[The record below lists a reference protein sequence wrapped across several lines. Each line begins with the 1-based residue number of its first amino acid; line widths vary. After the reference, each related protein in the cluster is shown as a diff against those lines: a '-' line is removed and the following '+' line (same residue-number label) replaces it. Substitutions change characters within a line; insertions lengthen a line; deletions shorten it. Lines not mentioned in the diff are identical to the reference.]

1 MFREKWREDILPSIF
16 TAITIFSI
24 LYLIRLGQNIVLT
37 SFAASAF
44 IVFTLPENVT
54 AQPQNVLGGHLI
66 GFMSAALT
74 TILGKPAQIPA
85 LIIIAISLAIST
97 FAMSILDLHH
107 PPANGTTLAV
117 ALNGL
122 SQGVIISIGVSLLL
136 LLFFNTVYKRW
147 FYKPIQ

>member
-74 TILGKPAQIPA
+74 TILGKPA
-85 LIIIAISLAIST
+85 
-97 FAMSILDLHH
+97 
-107 PPANGTTLAV
+107 
-117 ALNGL
+117 
-122 SQGVIISIGVSLLL
+122 
-136 LLFFNTVYKRW
+136 
-147 FYKPIQ
+147 